1 MNITV
6 GKLLEDQTCIILEM
20 FYFILV
26 ECNNLLIIVRQVSRS
41 NSAILKMRA
50 SPQTLTQGL

>member
-1 MNITV
+1 MHKPSSMNITV

-26 ECNNLLIIVRQVSRS
+26 ECNNLLIVVRQVNRS
-41 NSAILKMRA
+41 SSAILK
-50 SPQTLTQGL
+50 

>member
-1 MNITV
+1 
-6 GKLLEDQTCIILEM
+6 M